1 MENYLLFIDTE
12 TIGSLFYTESVVPF
26 EIGVKIYN
34 QEKGKVEYQKS
45 YIVRKFFNNKYIM
58 YSSFSAS
65 KYPSYFEKLETDK
78 RYKLM
83 SAKDIQKELSR
94 VIKKY
99 NIKTMVA
106 HNGKFDKVAV
116 QRYFD
121 DMGIEN
127 PMKNLHLLDTMEISK
142 VITQRAEYEKY
153 CIANKDITRK
163 NNNEIESLFLTK
175 SGRVRTTAQAI
186 YSYISNNPN
195 FQEAHTALEDIDIE
209 IAIYENS
216 KIIGGVAKLDYTPS
230 WRDWT
235 PIV

>member
-127 PMKNLHLLDTMEISK
+127 PMKDLHLLDTMEISK
-142 VITQRAEYEKY
+142 VITQSAEYEKY